1 MAPRKPA
8 VRPKIGTIIRAEEIP
23 EHLGVVVRTLHTRQ
37 VGVVVKQIPG
47 HGCVLDFGEER
58 PVTLHARVF
67 LEVLE

>member
-1 MAPRKPA
+1 MPPRRPA
-8 VRPKIGTIIRAEEIP
+8 VRPTPGTIVRAEDIP
-23 EHLGVVVRTLHTRQ
+23 EDLLVVVRTLHTHQ

-58 PVTLHARVF
+58 PVTLHGRVF